1 VVAAV
6 RALGPAGGSD
16 VYARFQPPIRASA
29 GDGGRR
35 GELRKMNAR
44 MSAALAWGGVLLAGA
59 LWGCGA
65 LVAQFLIDGGV
76 APQSLS
82 LARFALGLPLLWW
95 LHWRAPLAAGAGW
108 ADLAGRERFQM
119 LATGAAM
126 ALNVSCWFAGIAHLG
141 AALPTV
147 ISICCAP
154 VIVALVSVLR
164 GYERFGSRLLAGLV
178 LALAGV
184 LLLVMPAQGWGPLA
198 PGHAAGLAWSFGSA
212 FCYAMVVLG
221 NARMPARVP
230 AVTASAW
237 GMTVAAL
244 CMLAVAWPGGITWP
258 AGAWQWAGVG
268 YTGVMTTSVA
278 YLAFAWGARRLAPTA
293 AVVGTLIE
301 PLVAAL
307 LAAALLSQPMAPRQ
321 WAGALL
327 LAGAMLLLVR
337 RSKAAVAD

>member
-1 VVAAV
+1 
-6 RALGPAGGSD
+6 
-16 VYARFQPPIRASA
+16 
-29 GDGGRR
+29 
-35 GELRKMNAR
+35 MNAR
-44 MSAALAWGGVLLAGA
+44 MSAALAWGGVLLAGT
-59 LWGCGA
+59 LWGGGA
-65 LVAQFLIDGGV
+65 LVAQFLIDGGI

-95 LHWRAPLAAGAGW
+95 LHWRLPVGPDARWAG
-108 ADLAGRERFQM
+108 LAGRERFQM
-119 LATGAAM
+119 LATGVAM
-126 ALNVSCWFAGIAHLG
+126 ALNVSCWFAGIAYLG

-154 VIVALVSVLR
+154 VIVAMVSVLR
-164 GYERFGSRLLAGLV
+164 GYERFGARLFAGLV

-184 LLLVMPAQGWGPLA
+184 LLLVMPAEGWGPLA
-198 PGHAAGLAWSFGSA
+198 PGHSAGLAWSFGSA

-237 GMTVAAL
+237 GMTAAAL

-258 AGAWQWAGVG
+258 AGAAQWLGVG
-268 YTGVMTTSVA
+268 YTGVVTTSVA
-278 YLAFAWGARRLAPTA
+278 YLAFAWGARRLSPTA

-307 LAAALLSQPMAPRQ
+307 LAAALLAQPMAPRQ

-337 RSKAAVAD
+337 RSKSGQSD

>member
-1 VVAAV
+1 
-6 RALGPAGGSD
+6 
-16 VYARFQPPIRASA
+16 
-29 GDGGRR
+29 
-35 GELRKMNAR
+35 MNAR

-59 LWGCGA
+59 LWGGGA
-65 LVAQFLIDGGV
+65 LVAQFLIDGGI

-95 LHWRAPLAAGAGW
+95 LHWRRAWPGVRW
-108 ADLAGRERFQM
+108 SSLAGRERFQL

-126 ALNVSCWFAGIAHLG
+126 ALNVSCWFLGIARLG

-154 VIVALVSVLR
+154 AIVALVSVAR
-164 GYERFGSRLLAGLV
+164 GYEAFGARLLAGLA

-184 LLLVMPAQGWGPLA
+184 LLLALPASGWGPLPA
-198 PGHAAGLAWSFGSA
+198 GYAAGIGWSLGSA
-212 FCYAMVVLG
+212 CCYALVVLG

-237 GMTVAAL
+237 GMTAAAL
-244 CMLAVAWPGGITWP
+244 CMLAIAAPAGITWP
-258 AGAWQWAGVG
+258 AGGAQWLGVA
-268 YTGVMTTSVA
+268 YTGVVTTSVA
-278 YLAFAWGARRLAPTA
+278 YLAFAWGARRLSPTA
-293 AVVGTLIE
+293 AVIGTLIE

-307 LAAALLSQPMAPRQ
+307 LAALLLAEPMAPRQ

-327 LAGAMLLLVR
+327 LGVAMLLLAR
-337 RSKAAVAD
+337 KRGTGSA

>member
-1 VVAAV
+1 
-6 RALGPAGGSD
+6 
-16 VYARFQPPIRASA
+16 
-29 GDGGRR
+29 
-35 GELRKMNAR
+35 MNAR

-59 LWGCGA
+59 LWGGGA
-65 LVAQFLIDGGV
+65 LVAQFLIDGGI

-95 LHWRAPLAAGAGW
+95 LHWRGSARPGGPW
-108 ADLAGRERFQM
+108 ADLAGRERFQV

-126 ALNVSCWFAGIAHLG
+126 ALNVSCWFVGISHLG

-154 VIVALVSVLR
+154 LIVALVSVLR
-164 GYERFGSRLLAGLV
+164 GYERFGARLLAGLL

-184 LLLVMPAQGWGPLA
+184 FLLVMPADGWGPLA
-198 PGHAAGLAWSFGSA
+198 PGHAAGVAWSLASA

-244 CMLAVAWPGGITWP
+244 CMLAVAWPRGITWP
-258 AGAWQWAGVG
+258 AGGAQWLGVG
-268 YTGVMTTSVA
+268 YTGVVTTSVA
-278 YLAFAWGARRLAPTA
+278 YLAFAWGARRLSPTS
-293 AVVGTLIE
+293 AVIGTLIE

-307 LAAALLSQPMAPRQ
+307 LAAALLAEPMAPRQ

-327 LAGAMLLLVR
+327 LAGAMLLLAR
-337 RSKAAVAD
+337 RGESAQTD

>member
-1 VVAAV
+1 
-6 RALGPAGGSD
+6 
-16 VYARFQPPIRASA
+16 
-29 GDGGRR
+29 
-35 GELRKMNAR
+35 MNAR
-44 MSAALAWGGVLLAGA
+44 MSVALAWGGVLLAGA
-59 LWGCGA
+59 LWGGGA
-65 LVAQFLIDGGV
+65 LVAQFLIEGGI

-95 LHWRAPLAAGAGW
+95 LHWRTPASAQGRW
-108 ADLAGRERFQM
+108 ADLTGLERLQL

-126 ALNVSCWFAGIAHLG
+126 ALNVSCWFTGISHLG

-164 GYERFGSRLLAGLV
+164 GYERFGARLLAGLL

-184 LLLVMPAQGWGPLA
+184 LLLVMPSAGWGPLA
-198 PGHAAGLAWSFGSA
+198 PGHAAGVAWSLASA

-230 AVTASAW
+230 AATASAW
-237 GMTVAAL
+237 GMTAAAA

-258 AGAWQWAGVG
+258 EGGAQWLAVG
-268 YTGVMTTSVA
+268 YTGVVTTSVA
-278 YLAFAWGARRLAPTA
+278 YLAFAWGARRLSPTS
-293 AVVGTLIE
+293 AVIGTLVE

-307 LAAALLSQPMAPRQ
+307 LAAALLAQPMAPRQ
-321 WAGALL
+321 WAGAVL

-337 RSKAAVAD
+337 RGRSAQAD

>member
-1 VVAAV
+1 
-6 RALGPAGGSD
+6 
-16 VYARFQPPIRASA
+16 
-29 GDGGRR
+29 
-35 GELRKMNAR
+35 MNAR

-59 LWGCGA
+59 LWGGGA
-65 LVAQFLIDGGV
+65 LVAQFLIDGGI

-95 LHWRAPLAAGAGW
+95 LHWHAPAGPDARW
-108 ADLAGRERFQM
+108 SDLTGRERFQM

-164 GYERFGSRLLAGLV
+164 GYERFGLRLLGGLL
-178 LALAGV
+178 LAVAGV
-184 LLLVMPAQGWGPLA
+184 LLLVMPAAGWGPLA

-212 FCYAMVVLG
+212 FCYAMVVLC

-244 CMLAVAWPGGITWP
+244 CMVVVAWPGGITWP
-258 AGAWQWAGVG
+258 AGAAQWAGVG
-268 YTGVMTTSVA
+268 YTGVVTTSVG
-278 YLAFAWGARRLAPTA
+278 YLVFAWGARRLSPTA
-293 AVVGTLIE
+293 AVVGTLVE

-307 LAAALLSQPMAPRQ
+307 LAAALLAQPMAPRQ
-321 WAGALL
+321 WVGALL
-327 LAGAMLLLVR
+327 LAGAMPLLVR
-337 RSKAAVAD
+337 RGKTVSSD

>member
-1 VVAAV
+1 
-6 RALGPAGGSD
+6 
-16 VYARFQPPIRASA
+16 
-29 GDGGRR
+29 
-35 GELRKMNAR
+35 MNAR
-44 MSAALAWGGVLLAGA
+44 TSAALAWGGVLLAGA
-59 LWGCGA
+59 LWGGGA

-76 APQSLS
+76 APRSLS

-95 LHWRAPLAAGAGW
+95 LHWRAPVVPGTGW

-126 ALNVSCWFAGIAHLG
+126 ALNVSCWFAGIAYLG

-164 GYERFGSRLLAGLV
+164 GYERFGARLLAGLL

-184 LLLVMPAQGWGPLA
+184 LLLVMPAGGWGPLA
-198 PGHAAGLAWSFGSA
+198 PGHALGLAWSFGSA

-258 AGAWQWAGVG
+258 VGGAQWLGVG
-268 YTGVMTTSVA
+268 YTGVVTTSVA
-278 YLAFAWGARRLAPTA
+278 YLAFAWGARRLSPTA

-337 RSKAAVAD
+337 RSKPLQSD